1 MQGPAGGVGQ
11 DSQGYAGKNNLNNR
25 GMDINLGL
33 YDEDGDLVVLSD
45 SIPLDSVFTVS
56 QLSVKLL
63 GPYNGCPE

>member
-1 MQGPAGGVGQ
+1 M
-11 DSQGYAGKNNLNNR
+11 NNR
-25 GMDINLGL
+25 GMDITLGL

-63 GPYNGCPE
+63 GPYNGSPE